1 MVLHAVTK
9 DLVDEWLALDDSSG
23 RRLSVLGVS
32 RYWLGETVLRVIELL
47 IVRLHSDVHEA
58 ILKVF

>member
-1 MVLHAVTK
+1 VTK

-32 RYWLGETVLRVIELL
+32 IL
-47 IVRLHSDVHEA
+47 IYLNEA
-58 ILKVF
+58 NPAAIQSAFRKDS